1 MIAELT
7 ECRICKS
14 YDLKIITDLGS
25 IYPSSFIKT
34 DENPADDMKAPLVLC
49 RCGNCGLVQLKHTVD
64 LDSMYRQYWY
74 SSSLNKS
81 MVTSLEEIV
90 REIEGMVDLQDF
102 DTLVYIGANDCTMLG
117 QYKNK
122 NLTKVGYDPA
132 LNLNKPEGIYFIN
145 DYFSSDVYMFN
156 KAKVITAIA
165 MFYDLPNPVEFT
177 KQVASILDDDG
188 IFVIQYTDLCSMLR
202 VNAFD
207 NLCHEHLEYYSFEV
221 VKNLLE
227 SNGLQV
233 IDVSHNDV
241 NGASIRV
248 TASFPGKYRV
258 SDSVSKELEVEKEF
272 LTDEAFNKFSESI
285 KSTKVKLSG
294 FLKWAKSRNKR
305 VYIMGASTKGN
316 SLLQVCGVTNEDCE
330 FASEVNKD
338 KFGLKTIGS
347 NIEIISEE
355 ESLIK
360 HPDYFIVLPWHFKSS
375 LITKSGVQDYLNSNG
390 RLIFPLPEFTVV
402 TTTGEFKL

>member
-90 REIEGMVDLQDF
+90 REIEGRVDLQDF
-102 DTLVYIGANDCTMLG
+102 DTVVDIGANDCTMLG

-258 SDSVSKELEVEKEF
+258 SDNVDKELKIEKEF
-272 LTDEAFNKFSESI
+272 LTDDAFNKFSESI

>member
-1 MIAELT
+1 M
-7 ECRICKS
+7 
-14 YDLKIITDLGS
+14 KIITDLGS

-90 REIEGMVDLQDF
+90 REIEGRVDLQDF
-102 DTLVYIGANDCTMLG
+102 DTVVDIGANDCTMLG

-258 SDSVSKELEVEKEF
+258 SDNVDKELKIEKEF
-272 LTDEAFNKFSESI
+272 LTDDAFNKFSESI